1 MRAQKKQDSQKPEQS
16 SANTPTF
23 RWNDEIVTEQ
33 QYNDLVEDH
42 KQWVAALEKP
52 IVEDEPAKRSKKK

>member
-1 MRAQKKQDSQKPEQS
+1 MKAQKKTDSPKLDKS
-16 SANTPTF
+16 SADTPTF
-23 RWNDEIVTEQ
+23 RWNDEVVTEQ

-52 IVEDEPAKRSKKK
+52 IVEDEPIKKSKRK

>member
-1 MRAQKKQDSQKPEQS
+1 MKPQKKTDLPKPEKS
-16 SANTPTF
+16 SADIPTF

-42 KQWVAALEKP
+42 RQWVAALETP
-52 IVEDEPAKRSKKK
+52 IVEDIPAKRSKKK